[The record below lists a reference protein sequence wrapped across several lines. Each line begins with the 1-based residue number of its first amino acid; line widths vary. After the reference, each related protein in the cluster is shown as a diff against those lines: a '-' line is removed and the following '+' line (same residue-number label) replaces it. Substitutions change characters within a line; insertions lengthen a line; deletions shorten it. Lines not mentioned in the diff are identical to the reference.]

1 MPSYKP
7 ANQKRG
13 HGVQYHYGIRT
24 ERFKLIHFSKGNE
37 WELFDLKNDK
47 SEMNNIY
54 KNKEYE
60 SKVKELQSSLQDLL
74 NEYKVKFE

>member
-1 MPSYKP
+1 M
-7 ANQKRG
+7 
-13 HGVQYHYGIRT
+13 
-24 ERFKLIHFSKGNE
+24 IHFSKGNE

-74 NEYKVKFE
+74 NKYKVKFE